1 MATRTDLIDKS
12 NQSKNIITYVIIG
25 VVFLVALWLST
36 QSEGPSK
43 FPKEVTDKFTF
54 TAWVNDG
61 EDYLKKNYRWVTKI
75 IASYIKETYYF
86 LEDFLLESPW
96 ILIATIIVIPCI
108 IAGGLRLG
116 IYSSFVVYFLGS
128 NRNVGTI
135 LTNSGIDGSVSFIMC
150 IFWIYTGRLVFTK

>member
-1 MATRTDLIDKS
+1 MATRTDLINKS

-61 EDYLKKNYRWVTKI
+61 EDYCLLYTSPSPRDSC
-75 IASYIKETYYF
+75 ASRM
-86 LEDFLLESPW
+86 P
-96 ILIATIIVIPCI
+96 
-108 IAGGLRLG
+108 
-116 IYSSFVVYFLGS
+116 SSA
-128 NRNVGTI
+128 
-135 LTNSGIDGSVSFIMC
+135 
-150 IFWIYTGRLVFTK
+150 

>member
-54 TAWVNDG
+54 TAWAV
-61 EDYLKKNYRWVTKI
+61 
-75 IASYIKETYYF
+75 SYTH
-86 LEDFLLESPW
+86 LTLP
-96 ILIATIIVIPCI
+96 T
-108 IAGGLRLG
+108 
-116 IYSSFVVYFLGS
+116 SFEV
-128 NRNVGTI
+128 
-135 LTNSGIDGSVSFIMC
+135 
-150 IFWIYTGRLVFTK
+150 

>member
-61 EDYLKKNYRWVTKI
+61 EDYLKKNLFCQLREEFQGYLEV
-75 IASYIKETYYF
+75 KEF
-86 LEDFLLESPW
+86 LIQSPEDLIMGLILLPSE
-96 ILIATIIVIPCI
+96 VQ
-108 IAGGLRLG
+108 
-116 IYSSFVVYFLGS
+116 
-128 NRNVGTI
+128 N
-135 LTNSGIDGSVSFIMC
+135 
-150 IFWIYTGRLVFTK
+150 

>member
-1 MATRTDLIDKS
+1 MATRSDLIDKS

-96 ILIATIIVIPCI
+96 ILIAAIIVIPCI
-108 IAGGLRLG
+108 CLL
-116 IYSSFVVYFLGS
+116 
-128 NRNVGTI
+128 
-135 LTNSGIDGSVSFIMC
+135 
-150 IFWIYTGRLVFTK
+150 YTSPSPRD

>member
-86 LEDFLLESPW
+86 LEDFLLRVS
-96 ILIATIIVIPCI
+96 LDFN
-108 IAGGLRLG
+108 
-116 IYSSFVVYFLGS
+116 SSNNCNTLHNCGWFAIGNLLFFCSLFLGS

-150 IFWIYTGRLVFTK
+150 IFWIYTGCLVFTK